1 MLEVSRRNN
10 IQTFDLKNNAAVT
23 SIYSIHLVIL
33 GTLNIIQNSSNKIN
47 RNIFAHFCI
56 ILSKEYIAL
65 EYLLNGFKI

>member
-10 IQTFDLKNNAAVT
+10 IQAFDLKNNAAVT
-23 SIYSIHLVIL
+23 FIYSIHLVIL

-56 ILSKEYIAL
+56 ILPKEYIAL